1 MSLYKVII
9 TLSSISIVLL
19 GILLSFHLGVIE
31 WVKRA
36 APYYR
41 KKPKRHDVALIWT
54 ISCLFVLNITGV
66 TYASLWHGT
75 KFYSRYDGLI
85 FCDIFS
91 RVQAFASIGVMCGVT
106 AVLRNL
112 YELIRLQGPSLSRIP
127 GKHAWKGYLVDL
139 SICAAF
145 PIIQSPLLYLVQV
158 RRYIIVENI
167 GCSLLLSDSWLSPLL
182 YYIWFAIWALIAAV
196 YAILTIR
203 LFFSRD
209 DDLDNVFVTIEIG
222 ITKSYFIKIL
232 IFCVVVILGEL
243 PVSLYL
249 VALRCKS
256 VTVQPYS
263 FAETHE
269 HFNVINFVRYQP
281 SNYVDRWLWSGFAI
295 VAFLTLGTSREP
307 RMVYMHILDK
317 LRLGWIVR
325 DNKVRFKSW
334 FTRNKKKEACIT
346 PNYGSEDVRVHSER
360 KNYGSDEYNEY
371 VSGTISSSTAHSN
384 NSNGNEGNGGAS
396 PDRMSTLNGNEFSYT
411 LYANNSPADGQ
422 SPTSLMN
429 NNVITEN
436 DITKYGWSP
445 VNYGF
450 EHTSQQ
456 RR

>member
-1 MSLYKVII
+1 MGEAGRA
-9 TLSSISIVLL
+9 VLPKEAKATRCCA
-19 GILLSFHLGVIE
+19 HLDYLMPLCAQCH
-31 WVKRA
+31 R
-36 APYYR
+36 
-41 KKPKRHDVALIWT
+41 
-54 ISCLFVLNITGV
+54 V

-167 GCSLLLSDSWLSPLL
+167 GCSLLLSDSWLSLLL

-232 IFCVVVILGEL
+232 IFALL
-243 PVSLYL
+243 SFWANYLYRFIWL
-249 VALRCKS
+249 CCDARALRS
-256 VTVQPYS
+256 S
-263 FAETHE
+263 
-269 HFNVINFVRYQP
+269 
-281 SNYVDRWLWSGFAI
+281 
-295 VAFLTLGTSREP
+295 LT
-307 RMVYMHILDK
+307 
-317 LRLGWIVR
+317 RLQ
-325 DNKVRFKSW
+325 KPMK
-334 FTRNKKKEACIT
+334 T
-346 PNYGSEDVRVHSER
+346 
-360 KNYGSDEYNEY
+360 
-371 VSGTISSSTAHSN
+371 
-384 NSNGNEGNGGAS
+384 
-396 PDRMSTLNGNEFSYT
+396 STL
-411 LYANNSPADGQ
+411 
-422 SPTSLMN
+422 
-429 NNVITEN
+429 
-436 DITKYGWSP
+436 
-445 VNYGF
+445 
-450 EHTSQQ
+450 
-456 RR
+456 

>member
-1 MSLYKVII
+1 
-9 TLSSISIVLL
+9 
-19 GILLSFHLGVIE
+19 
-31 WVKRA
+31 
-36 APYYR
+36 
-41 KKPKRHDVALIWT
+41 
-54 ISCLFVLNITGV
+54 
-66 TYASLWHGT
+66 
-75 KFYSRYDGLI
+75 
-85 FCDIFS
+85 
-91 RVQAFASIGVMCGVT
+91 MCGVT

-112 YELIRLQGPSLSRIP
+112 HELIRLQGPSLSRIP

-167 GCSLLLSDSWLSPLL
+167 GCSLLLSDSWLSLLL

-232 IFCVVVILGEL
+232 IFCIVVILGEL

-263 FAETHE
+263 FAETHA

-281 SNYVDRWLWSGFAI
+281 SNFVDRWLWSGFAI
-295 VAFLTLGTSREP
+295 VAFMTLGTSREP

-317 LRLGWIVR
+317 LGLEWIVR
-325 DNKVRFKSW
+325 DNKVRFKNL
-334 FTRNKKKEACIT
+334 FTRNKKKKGCNT
-346 PNYGSEDVRVHSER
+346 KGYGSEDARVHSVR

-371 VSGTISSSTAHSN
+371 VSGIIYN
-384 NSNGNEGNGGAS
+384 NTDHNNGNESSSNGGAS
-396 PDRMSTLNGNEFSYT
+396 SYRMSTLNGNEFSYT
-411 LYANNSPADGQ
+411 FYASNSPADGQ
-422 SPTSLMN
+422 SPTSPMN
-429 NNVITEN
+429 NKVVLEK
-436 DITKYGWSP
+436 DITKDGWSP

-450 EHTSQQ
+450 EYMSPQ